1 MGSAFLVVIFLNQPQ
16 CNKSP
21 ALQGPGRRFIE
32 IDVQLRPLDLGLD
45 RPPRRAVVRPAA
57 VVASA
62 AARDVSDEVV
72 ARRDGRHD
80 CERGE
85 RGVVVVERAVAVA
98 LALAAAVAL
107 LLRHLLL
114 VLVRQLAM
122 VAAARLLLVVL
133 LSEAISLRLARQ
145 LVATRGGDSW
155 PRLAAASR
163 RVCARDARACHHR
176 ARPRRKS
183 PPSGENHHLPAKTA
197 TLRQR
202 FVSRKTGT
210 TMK

>member
-1 MGSAFLVVIFLNQPQ
+1 M
-16 CNKSP
+16 
-21 ALQGPGRRFIE
+21 QGPGRRFVE

-45 RPPRRAVVRPAA
+45 RPPHRAVVRPAA
-57 VVASA
+57 VVATA

-72 ARRDGRHD
+72 ARRDGRRAR
-80 CERGE
+80 ERGE
-85 RGVVVVERAVAVA
+85 RGVVVVERIVALALA
-98 LALAAAVAL
+98 LALAAAAAL

-114 VLVRQLAM
+114 VLVRQL
-122 VAAARLLLVVL
+122 VAAARRLLVVL

-145 LVATRGGDSW
+145 LVAARGGDSW
-155 PRLAAASR
+155 PRLVAASR
-163 RVCARDARACHHR
+163 RVCARDARACRHR